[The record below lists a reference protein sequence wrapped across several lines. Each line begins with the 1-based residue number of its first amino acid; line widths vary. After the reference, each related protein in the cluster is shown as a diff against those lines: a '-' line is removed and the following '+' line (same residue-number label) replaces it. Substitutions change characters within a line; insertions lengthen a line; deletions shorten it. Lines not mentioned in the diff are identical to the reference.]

1 MAGVEWIKIFVNMFD
16 VSEKI
21 KSIERKNGG
30 DTTLII
36 WIKLLCMAGK
46 INDGGAIYITP
57 EVPFEDDELADALK
71 KPLPKVKTALA
82 TFERYNMIQRDEA
95 GFIQITSW
103 EKYQNIEGLEKIR
116 EQTRAR
122 VAKCRANKSNA
133 DVTHGNVT
141 RNATSNADVTH
152 GNATEEE
159 REEDKEKD
167 ISFNHSIARE
177 EMANKDLSTR
187 LSTDLSTARKRVGG
201 KLGGGVVF
209 LSDDQISDL
218 LDRLTIDE
226 FDYYV
231 GVIRDQELAG
241 KHYKKKTHYQA
252 ILSMALK
259 DRKIK

>member
-16 VSEKI
+16 TSEKI

-30 DTTLII
+30 DTMLII

-57 EVPFEDDELADALK
+57 DVPFEEDELADALK

-103 EKYQNIEGLEKIR
+103 EKYQNIEGLDKIR

-141 RNATSNADVTH
+141 CNATSNADVTH

-159 REEDKEKD
+159 GDGEGEKD

-177 EMANKDLSTR
+177 GNVKKEFSTS
-187 LSTDLSTARKRVGG
+187 LSTDLSTMRKRLGG
-201 KLGGGVVF
+201 ELGGGVVF
-209 LSDDQISDL
+209 LSDDQMSDL
-218 LDRLTIDE
+218 LGRLSIDE

-252 ILSMALK
+252 VLSMALK

>member
-16 VSEKI
+16 TSEKI

-30 DTTLII
+30 DTMLII

-57 EVPFEDDELADALK
+57 EVPFEEDELADALK

-103 EKYQNIEGLEKIR
+103 EKYQNVDRLAEIR
-116 EQTRAR
+116 EYNRLAQQ
-122 VAKCRANKSNA
+122 KCREKKKSNG
-133 DVTHGNVT
+133 VNENV
-141 RNATSNADVTH
+141 NDMSMTSQRCH
-152 GNATEEE
+152 ETEEE
-159 REEDKEKD
+159 REEEDEEKD

-177 EMANKDLSTR
+177 GNVKKELSTS
-187 LSTDLSTARKRVGG
+187 LSTDLSTTRKRLGG
-201 KLGGGVVF
+201 ELGGGVVF
-209 LSDDQISDL
+209 LSDDQMSDL
-218 LDRLTIDE
+218 LDRLSIDE
-226 FDYYV
+226 FDHYV
-231 GVIRDQELAG
+231 GVVRDQELAG

-259 DRKIK
+259 DRKI